1 MNVISFV
8 DMSRHFLHLWSEEPR
23 SPCCRCLLTENK
35 GRWPTVSYVGKDVQS
50 SATSFKHNPKEFS
63 EKPILNLRK
72 GVNNN
77 FNVWSVFLQI
87 EACSFSSYLGKCCNS
102 RFLSFFFLFLSAYMW
117 ASVMSVHLLDK
128 LFPLN
133 LLSLFIQNKKKFQFI
148 AGIPLF
154 KLDYSAKYIKGSA
167 RVHLGTTD
175 WGSNVALEEC
185 IFWQRPGCTQ
195 TTRRRIQKPM
205 MMSRFWMGFEKDNTQ
220 HMVMY
225 FLPRPACSN

>member
-1 MNVISFV
+1 
-8 DMSRHFLHLWSEEPR
+8 MSQHFWHLWAKEPR
-23 SPCCRCLLTENK
+23 SPCCWCPLTENK
-35 GRWPTVSYVGKDVQS
+35 GWWPTPSYVDEDVQS
-50 SATSFKHNPKEFS
+50 SATSFKSNPKECS
-63 EKPILNLRK
+63 EKQILTFRK

-87 EACSFSSYLGKCCNS
+87 EARSFSTYLGKCCNS
-102 RFLSFFFLFLSAYMW
+102 CFLSFFLFLSACMW
-117 ASVMSVHLLDK
+117 ASVMSVHLLDE

-133 LLSLFIQNKKKFQFI
+133 LLFLFIQDIQFI
-148 AGIPLF
+148 AGILLF
-154 KLDYSAKYIKGSA
+154 ELDYTAKYIKGSA

-195 TTRRRIQKPM
+195 TTQQRIQKPM

-220 HMVMY
+220 HMVMH
-225 FLPRPACSN
+225 FLLRPSCSN